1 MKRACGTPVRGLYHP
16 GAAGRKRDEIRVHI
30 AGARREPVLNVAGV
44 VDIVQQ
50 LANKRCRTHMETRLR
65 AVMVIRTNKEIAFVT
80 RITYS
85 ASREALQQG

>member
-16 GAAGRKRDEIRVHI
+16 GAAGRKRDETRVHI
-30 AGARREPVLNVAGV
+30 AGARREPVLNVAAV

-50 LANKRCRTHMETRLR
+50 LADKRRRSRMAAGLPAGT
-65 AVMVIRTNKEIAFVT
+65 VIRTNKEFAFVT

-85 ASREALQQG
+85 T